1 MRATNG
7 KINLNQKVQKDF
19 LTYANAVIKSRAISS
34 VEDNLKPV
42 HRRIL
47 YTMAENKLWSNKK
60 TVKSANVVGL
70 TMMRHPHGDSSIYD
84 AMVRLSQPWKMR
96 YPLIEMQGNS
106 GNILGDGPAAM
117 RYTEA
122 RLSKYGEMML
132 KDIGKDSVKFKLS
145 YDESAT
151 EPVVLPSAFPNL
163 LCNGNSGIAVGLS
176 ASLVPHNLNEVVNG
190 IVAYLNFKG
199 ITVEQL
205 MKHISAPDFPT
216 GGTIVDSGKL
226 KEIYET
232 GNGTFTLRSKYR
244 IENVGAAQHIVIT
257 EVPYLVSVEEGIIEP
272 LKKLV
277 LEDGFDLIEDYEN
290 NTDKNG
296 VNLRIIL
303 KKGANVYKVLETL
316 WQNTRLQITQRVSN
330 TVIYQGNPHT
340 YNLKEMIE
348 HYVMHRHEVISNVAK
363 YDLAKTDERLEVVI
377 ALITALDKI
386 DEVIALIKKAKNR
399 GEARDQLI
407 SFLKINEFQANA
419 ILDMKLSRINQLDKI
434 ELTDEKQELQK
445 KQKELSA
452 ILNDEP
458 TRENIMRQELLE
470 MSRLYGDERRTTL
483 AYASA
488 DAAEGMPIEPI
499 KVLFFG
505 NGATFA
511 TQQKI
516 DDLDMKKKTSTLNVA
531 PITCVKE
538 TKTDKTLTVFTADGT
553 LSHHKVLTMTS
564 ESLEYGMFNSAP
576 LAAFDFTDKSELKDY
591 IVFVTSGGLVK
602 KTKTSE
608 YLSAKNNSR
617 TIKLKGDQ
625 ELIFVGMANDTDN
638 LLVLDE
644 KLVFFKVKEITQSTK
659 TTVGSKAISSGKAIS
674 AAIMSDKEK
683 VLMVNAEGQAKLTK
697 ASEFVSTTKGSNGQ
711 VVADKTVLVRRQA
724 DEYFIFDGSKN
735 IYVDKNPAVKGKTAV
750 GSKIISSSPKYIS
763 Q

>member
-1 MRATNG
+1 
-7 KINLNQKVQKDF
+7 
-19 LTYANAVIKSRAISS
+19 
-34 VEDNLKPV
+34 
-42 HRRIL
+42 
-47 YTMAENKLWSNKK
+47 MAENKLWSNKK

-122 RLSKYGEMML
+122 RLSSLGEMML
-132 KDIGKDSVKFKLS
+132 KDISKDSVKFKLS

-151 EPVVLPSAFPNL
+151 EPVVLPSAFPNI

-190 IVAYLNFKG
+190 IIAYLNFKG

-205 MKHISAPDFPT
+205 MKHIPAPDFPT

-232 GNGTFTLRSKYR
+232 GNGTFTLRSKYK
-244 IENVGAAQHIVIT
+244 IENVGAAQHIAIT
-257 EVPYLVSVEEGIIEP
+257 EVPFLVSVEEGIIEP

-330 TVIYQGNPHT
+330 TVIHEGNPHT
-340 YNLKEMIE
+340 FNLKQLIE
-348 HYVMHRHEVISNVAK
+348 HYILHRHQVISNVAK
-363 YDLAKTDERLEVVI
+363 YDLAKTDERLEIVK
-377 ALITALDKI
+377 ALLTALDKI
-386 DEVIALIKKAKNR
+386 DEVIALIKKAQNR
-399 GEARDQLI
+399 SDAREQLI
-407 SFLKINEFQANA
+407 SFLKITEFQANA

-434 ELTDEKQELQK
+434 ELTNEFKELEQ
-445 KQKELSA
+445 KQKELST

-458 TRENIMRQELLE
+458 TRENIMRKELLE
-470 MSRLYGDERRTTL
+470 MAKLHGDERRTTL

-499 KVLFFG
+499 KILFFE

-516 DDLDMKKKTSTLNVA
+516 DDLDMKRKTSLLNHSAITL
-531 PITCVKE
+531 IKD
-538 TKTDKTLTVFTADGT
+538 TKTDKSLSVFTRDGT
-553 LSHHKVLTMTS
+553 MWNHKVLTMTS
-564 ESLEYGMFNSAP
+564 ESMEMGMFSSAP
-576 LAAFDFTDKSELKDY
+576 LAAFDFENKTELKDF

-608 YLSAKNNSR
+608 YLNGKNGSR

-625 ELIFVGMANDTDN
+625 ELIFVGMANDSDN
-638 LLVLDE
+638 LLILDE
-644 KLVFFKVKEITQSTK
+644 KLMFFKVKEITQSTK
-659 TTVGSKAISSGKAIS
+659 TTVGSKGIASGKAIS
-674 AAIMSDKEK
+674 AAIVGDKDK

-697 ASEFVSTTKGSNGQ
+697 ASEFVVTSKGSNGQ
-711 VVADKTVLVRRQA
+711 VVADKTILITRQNE
-724 DEYFIFDGSKN
+724 EYFIFDGSKN
-735 IYVDKNPAVKGKTAV
+735 NYIDKNPAVKGKTAV
-750 GSKIISSSPKYIS
+750 GSKIISSTPKYIS

>member
-1 MRATNG
+1 
-7 KINLNQKVQKDF
+7 
-19 LTYANAVIKSRAISS
+19 
-34 VEDNLKPV
+34 
-42 HRRIL
+42 
-47 YTMAENKLWSNKK
+47 MAENKLWSNKK

-132 KDIGKDSVKFKLS
+132 KDINKDSVKFKLS

-151 EPVVLPSAFPNL
+151 EPVILPSAFPNI

-190 IVAYLNFKG
+190 IIAYLNFKG

-205 MKHISAPDFPT
+205 MKHIPAPDFPT
-216 GGTIVDSGKL
+216 GATIVDSGKL
-226 KEIYET
+226 KEIYQT
-232 GNGTFTLRSKYR
+232 GNGTFTLRSKYK
-244 IENVGAAQHIVIT
+244 IENVGKVQHIVIT
-257 EVPYLVSVEEGIIEP
+257 EVPFLVSVEEGVIEP

-277 LEDGFDLIEDYEN
+277 LEEGFDLIEDYEN

-296 VNLRIIL
+296 INLRIIL

-330 TVIYQGNPHT
+330 TVIHEGNPYT
-340 YNLKEMIE
+340 YNLKELIE
-348 HYVMHRHEVISNVAK
+348 HYIKHRHQVISNVAK
-363 YDLAKTDERLEVVI
+363 YDLDKTNERLQVVQ
-377 ALITALDKI
+377 ALLTALDKI

-399 GEARDQLI
+399 GDARQELI
-407 SFLKINEFQANA
+407 TFLKINEFQANA

-434 ELTDEKQELQK
+434 ELNDEFKELQE
-445 KQKELSA
+445 KQKELSN

-470 MSRLYGDERRTTL
+470 MAKLYGDERRTTL

-499 KVLFFG
+499 KILFFE

-516 DDLDMKKKTSTLNVA
+516 NDLDLKRKTSLLNHSA
-531 PITCVKE
+531 ISLIKD
-538 TKTDKTLTVFTADGT
+538 TKTDKNLSVFTRDGT
-553 LSHHKVLTMTS
+553 LWNHKVLTMTS
-564 ESLEYGMFNSAP
+564 ENMEMGMFSSAP
-576 LAAFDFTDKSELKDY
+576 LAAFDFTNKSELKDY

-608 YLSAKNNSR
+608 YINAKNGSR

-659 TTVGSKAISSGKAIS
+659 VTVGSKAIASNKANS
-674 AAIMSDKEK
+674 AAIITDKEK
-683 VLMVNAEGQAKLTK
+683 VLMINSEGQAKLTK
-697 ASEFVSTTKGSNGQ
+697 SSEFVATTKGSNGQ
-711 VVADKTVLVRRQA
+711 VVADKTILITKQR
-724 DEYFIFDGSKN
+724 DEYFIFDGGKN
-735 IYVDKNPAVKGKTAV
+735 IYIDKNPTTKGKTAV
-750 GSKIISSSPKYIS
+750 GSKIISSSPEYIS